1 MKNKNDKFKINKNDK
16 SHHIDG
22 NTSVYRTDL
31 GKSSKIVSLS
41 HQNESSCIKKL
52 NKYEYLDLNTGE
64 IKKYNLNNSVSIK
77 DIKRKVRKYEELV
90 LYNFTGGRNELFITL
105 TCSDKV
111 TDISVIKNRYNKF
124 LERLK
129 KDYKDIDCIALYETT
144 ANSYWHIHLFI
155 KYIDISKVLTI
166 PHQDLLNKYWTYG
179 AVHIIRNFN
188 TFKNL
193 GHSKDSRQEKLER
206 LTEFPKGCRMYS
218 KTRGIKTPPKERIQ
232 YKDCPEYNSN
242 DYSVTKAETYIIRNE
257 NTDKIVNT
265 ITTIMY
271 KHNKPKQS

>member
-1 MKNKNDKFKINKNDK
+1 MKNENDKFKINKNDK
-16 SHHIDG
+16 SHHIES
-22 NTSVYRTDL
+22 NTMVYRTDL

-41 HQNESSCIKKL
+41 HQNTSSCIQRIGKYTYRDKRD
-52 NKYEYLDLNTGE
+52 NKIKYYDLD
-64 IKKYNLNNSVSIK
+64 KPVSIK

-105 TCSDKV
+105 TCNDKI

-129 KDYKDIDCIALYETT
+129 KDYKDIECLALYETT

-155 KYIDISKVLTI
+155 KYVNTSKVLTI
-166 PHQDLLNKYWTYG
+166 PHDKLFNYYWSYG

-193 GHSKDSRQEKLER
+193 GHSKDSRQEKIER

-218 KTRGIKTPPKERIQ
+218 KTRGIKTPPKERIP

>member
-1 MKNKNDKFKINKNDK
+1 MKNKNDNFKINKNDK
-16 SHHIDG
+16 SHHIEG
-22 NTSVYRTDL
+22 NTIVYRTDL

-77 DIKRKVRKYEELV
+77 DIKRKVKKYEELV
-90 LYNFTGGRNELFITL
+90 LYNFSGGRNELFITL
-105 TCSDKV
+105 TCRDKI
-111 TDISVIKNRYNKF
+111 TDISVIKNRYKNF

-129 KDYKDIDCIALYETT
+129 KDYNKIECIALFETT

-155 KYIDISKVLTI
+155 KSSTSSELYI
-166 PHQDLLNKYWTYG
+166 PHQELLNYYWGYG
-179 AVHIIRNFN
+179 AVHIIKNLN
-188 TFKNL
+188 TFKSL
-193 GHSKDSRQEKLER
+193 GHSKDSRQEKIER

-242 DYSVTKAETYIIRNE
+242 DYSVTKAETYIVRNE

-271 KHNKPKQS
+271 KNNKPKKEK